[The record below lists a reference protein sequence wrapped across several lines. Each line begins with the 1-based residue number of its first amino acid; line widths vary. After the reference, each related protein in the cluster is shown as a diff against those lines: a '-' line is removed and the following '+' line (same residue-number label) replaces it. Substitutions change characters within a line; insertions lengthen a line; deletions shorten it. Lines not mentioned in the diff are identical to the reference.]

1 MWTRIGKLNLFGSVG
16 LTLMLGALPA
26 SAAQAAVDGQPV
38 YNVGFSA
45 EWGDGQLHLWV
56 PAGDYFADVGV
67 SPGCDISPPNAEV
80 VRTWQSLAQSA
91 LLSGKTVS
99 VGYSDCYGY
108 HYIRWLS
115 LNP

>member
-56 PAGDYFADVGV
+56 ASGDYYADVAA
-67 SPGCDISPPNAEV
+67 SPGCDISPVNV
-80 VRTWQSLAQSA
+80 DTVRNWQSLALSA
-91 LLSGKTVS
+91 FLSGKTVS
-99 VGYSDCYGY
+99 IGYSDCNGY
-108 HYIRWLS
+108 HFIRWLG
-115 LNP
+115 LNG

>member
-1 MWTRIGKLNLFGSVG
+1 MSKYTGNLCSSSLVG
-16 LTLMLGALPA
+16 LTLLLGALPA
-26 SAAQAAVDGQPV
+26 SAAEAEVHGQHV
-38 YNVGFSA
+38 YNIGFSA
-45 EWGDGQLHLWV
+45 EWAEGQLHLWL